1 MLRPKRPVEIDEIH
15 ELRPLST
22 KSSWTPEE
30 SRRLKKR
37 VRVEKIRRD
46 AEQNLRFLSTPL
58 GQTENGLYYAYLSA
72 PPESIVRVYMRVR
85 V

>member
-1 MLRPKRPVEIDEIH
+1 MSLGPSQLRAPARQK
-15 ELRPLST
+15 
-22 KSSWTPEE
+22 K
-30 SRRLKKR
+30 SRRLKQR
-37 VRVEKIRRD
+37 VRVEKIRRN

-85 V
+85 VQTRLVGISLG